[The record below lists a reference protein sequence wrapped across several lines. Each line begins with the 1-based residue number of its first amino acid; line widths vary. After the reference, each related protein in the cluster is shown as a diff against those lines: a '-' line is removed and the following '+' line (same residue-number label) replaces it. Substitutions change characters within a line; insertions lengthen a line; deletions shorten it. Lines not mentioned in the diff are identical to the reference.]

1 MKTKIEIVVGNRQDR
16 TDLILM
22 VEESVRKRWESRA
35 KAQGYKKG
43 SKTYNNLRAEF
54 MLGMVAAMDCI
65 LNADETGE
73 SSITPKLFFE
83 LMRGE

>member
-1 MKTKIEIVVGNRQDR
+1 MKAKIEIVVNNRNDR
-16 TDLILM
+16 TDLILR
-22 VEESVRKRWESRA
+22 VEEDVRKRWDSRA

-43 SKTYNNLRAEF
+43 TKTYNNLRTEF
-54 MLGMVAAMDCI
+54 MLGMVAAMDCF

-83 LMRGE
+83 LIRGE

>member
-1 MKTKIEIVVGNRQDR
+1 METKIEIVVGNRQDR
-16 TDLILM
+16 NDLIIK
-22 VEESVRKRWESRA
+22 VEDNVRERWDSRA
-35 KAQGYKKG
+35 KTQGYKKG